1 VKESKLMNVFKSTFS
16 NIKNNSTLQHGFFIS
31 QLKEKKKLLIGVFEL
46 LEGSSSAFKSPRT
59 W

>member
-1 VKESKLMNVFKSTFS
+1 MNVFKSTFS